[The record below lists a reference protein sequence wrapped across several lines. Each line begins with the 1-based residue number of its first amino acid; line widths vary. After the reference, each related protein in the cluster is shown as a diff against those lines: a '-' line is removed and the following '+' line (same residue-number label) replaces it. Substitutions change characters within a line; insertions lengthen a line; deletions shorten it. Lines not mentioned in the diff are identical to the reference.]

1 MKLTIDTQHD
11 THEDISKVIKMLQH
25 LVGESSYSNY
35 SNESSSKNIFDDPSP
50 SLSSSEDSYGSSEP
64 SSESGEV
71 QSNAPTNAFSAMFG
85 GDAPTPSTSESGI
98 TSYGDEEGNDE
109 KKLNLDEE
117 IIPY

>member
-1 MKLTIDTQHD
+1 
-11 THEDISKVIKMLQH
+11 
-25 LVGESSYSNY
+25 
-35 SNESSSKNIFDDPSP
+35 
-50 SLSSSEDSYGSSEP
+50 
-64 SSESGEV
+64 
-71 QSNAPTNAFSAMFG
+71 MFG